1 MSIDFAKIAA
11 GTTVATDPDFPSAA
25 ISRRQAADPA
35 LVQLV
40 TEASKDGKR
49 RELPGRFSTRP
60 YEGRKGAN
68 ESQTVAG
75 ELHRAAREVGV
86 KIAVRRFDRNADSCR
101 LTFKVADGA
110 K

>member
-11 GTTVATDPDFPSAA
+11 ATTVATDPEFPKAPTA
-25 ISRRQAADPA
+25 RRQAADPA

-40 TEASKDGKR
+40 TEASRDHKR
-49 RELPGRFSTRP
+49 RELPGRFSTKP

-68 ESQTVAG
+68 ESGTVVG
-75 ELHRAAREVGV
+75 ELHRAARAVGV
-86 KIAVRRFDRNADSCR
+86 KLQIRRFDRDADSCR
-101 LTFKVADGA
+101 LTFKVAEAD